1 MYSDTH
7 FDDDMGG
14 VRKERMPINI
24 GVVMV
29 PQQKAF
35 VIERFGKFSKVLE
48 PGLNFL
54 IPLIDTISYVHSLKE
69 DAITMT
75 RQHAITRDNVTIEI
89 DGVLYMQIV
98 DAQKASYGVRDL
110 YYAVTQLAQTTMR
123 SELGKMTLDKTFEER
138 ENLNERIVSSLN
150 AATESWGIVCLRY
163 EIRDIKPPQTVRHAM
178 ELQAEAERK
187 KRASILESEAEQQSA
202 INLATGHQKARILEA
217 EGEAKSIELKA
228 LANAEAIRK
237 ISSAIGEQN
246 GNNAVQLRVAE
257 QYVQAFGN
265 IAKTGT
271 TMLLPAGADNPAS
284 MVAQA
289 MSIYKG
295 MNQPPITPGT
305 KDELEVEG
313 VDNEFFVPAP
323 DT

>member
-54 IPLIDTISYVHSLKE
+54 IPLIDSISYVHSLKE

-150 AATESWGIVCLRY
+150 AATESWGLVCLRY
-163 EIRDIKPPQTVRHAM
+163 EIRDIKPPNTVRVAM
-178 ELQAEAERK
+178 EMQAEAERK
-187 KRASILESEAEQQSA
+187 KRAQILESEAEQVSSV
-202 INLATGHQKARILEA
+202 NLAAGLQKAKILEA
-217 EGEAKSIELKA
+217 EGEARSIQLKA
-228 LANAEAIRK
+228 QAQAEAIST
-237 ISSAIGEQN
+237 ISKAIGGAN
-246 GNNAVQLRVAE
+246 GQHAVSLRIAE
-257 QYVQAFGN
+257 QYVDAFSK
-265 IAKTGT
+265 I
-271 TMLLPAGADNPAS
+271 
-284 MVAQA
+284 AQA
-289 MSIYKG
+289 QAEAISTISKAIG
-295 MNQPPITPGT
+295 GANG
-305 KDELEVEG
+305 
-313 VDNEFFVPAP
+313 
-323 DT
+323 